1 MTEIERILLSL
12 DAKEKALVEALINST
27 TEAQKLAIDRQ
38 YKIYTGRSLSEGRKK
53 EIEKV
58 LRSNVADWARKSGSS
73 IIDTLKNRITTALS
87 PLIDSPISDRISA
100 LQDVFRG
107 TDRASYPHAR
117 MIARTE
123 TAGAVEGANQ
133 MAMKEAGYD
142 YKIWVARGG
151 IRGREAHTAIDGQ
164 VRKIGEP
171 FDVNGNKAM
180 FPGDP
185 KLPVGERVNCGCTS
199 MPATKAQYDEYK
211 KRGGL

>member
-1 MTEIERILLSL
+1 MPEIERILLSL
-12 DAKEKALVEALINST
+12 NAKEKALIEALINST
-27 TEAQKLAIDRQ
+27 TEAQKLAIDKQ
-38 YKIYTGRSLSEGRKK
+38 YKIYTGKPLSEGRKK

-58 LRSNVADWARKSGSS
+58 LRSNVAEWASKSGSS
-73 IIDTLKNRITTALS
+73 IIDTLKSRITNALT
-87 PLIDSPISDRISA
+87 PLVDSPISDRIAA
-100 LQDVFRG
+100 LQEVFQG

-123 TAGAVEGANQ
+123 TAGALEGANQ
-133 MAMKEAGYD
+133 MAMEEAGYD

-151 IRGREAHTAIDGQ
+151 VRGRETHTAIDGQ
-164 VRKIGEP
+164 VRKVNEP
-171 FDVNGNKAM
+171 FNVNGHEAM

-211 KRGGL
+211 KRGGQ